1 MLVVFLELGAL
12 MRGNRVFQ
20 RQCVQAEFVAQTRD
34 GLAVRRLE
42 FDPDEAIRLADVIA
56 DIVECDRFGLGL
68 GVAEEQA
75 VDDGLRRRGDQ
86 TGILAAMRHASHP
99 GGRGA
104 PVLVQPWEFQG
115 CTVHSPHIINNC
127 RPIKIIM
134 ETT

>member
-1 MLVVFLELGAL
+1 MLVVFLELCAL

-75 VDDGLRRRGDQ
+75 VDDGLRRRGGSDRNSSRNAACVPPRR
-86 TGILAAMRHASHP
+86 TGCAGARAALGIPGLHGTLAAH
-99 GGRGA
+99 
-104 PVLVQPWEFQG
+104 
-115 CTVHSPHIINNC
+115 N
-127 RPIKIIM
+127 K
-134 ETT
+134 